1 MSRLRVT
8 AVAAAVLVAA
18 TVVGGASSHGFANGN
33 PPPELGENAGTGWP
47 AHNYDLSNSRAN
59 LKSDINSSN
68 VATLKQK
75 WAFKLSYSGAF
86 GAFTSNPIVLNNV
99 VYIEDPDSNV
109 YALDETTGAV
119 KWTHK
124 YKSITPSGGPNGVAL
139 GYGLLFGATEN
150 KLFALDPITGK
161 QVWISRVLTSSKTE
175 GIDMT
180 PQLFGDKVLVSTIP
194 GSSSNFYAGNA
205 YGKVYA
211 LDAKTGK
218 VDWVFSTVKG
228 GQKLWGNPKLNS
240 GGGLWYPPSVD
251 SQGRVFLGVANPAPF
266 PNTPKSP
273 NGSSRPGPNLYS
285 DSLVALDGDTGKIL
299 WYQQV
304 TAHDVR
310 DLDFQVSPVITTVP
324 VSGTQTEVVIG
335 AGKSGKVVAFRAD
348 TGKRLWT
355 LNVGKHKNDI
365 GPLPKTAT
373 TVCPGALGGVETPM
387 ALNAGLVYVPWV
399 DLCMKEG
406 STGFGSGGFSLAGGK
421 GGLAAVDT
429 STGAIKWKHTYP
441 TLAVGAATI
450 ANDVVFTETY
460 DGKIYAYNA
469 QTGAVLWTTKAANG
483 INSFPA
489 VTKNMFII
497 GAGAPSGAKKPL
509 NEIIAYSLNG
519 Q

>member
-1 MSRLRVT
+1 MRIFKSAGALV
-8 AVAAAVLVAA
+8 VVGIAAAAI
-18 TVVGGASSHGFANGN
+18 VGGASSQGNANGA
-33 PPPELGENAGTGWP
+33 PPPELGEFAATGWP

-59 LKSDINSSN
+59 LHTDINASN
-68 VATLKQK
+68 VSTLKQK
-75 WAFKLSYSGAF
+75 WAFKLPYSGAF
-86 GAFTSNPIVLNNV
+86 GAFTSNPIVLNNT
-99 VYIEDPDSNV
+99 VYFQDPDSNV
-109 YALDETTGAV
+109 YALDQSTGAV
-119 KWTHK
+119 KWVHK
-124 YKSITPSGGPNGVAL
+124 YKSVTPSGGPNGVAY

-150 KLFALDPITGK
+150 KLFALDPSTGK
-161 QVWISRVLTSSKTE
+161 QAWISRVLTTSKTE

-180 PQLFGDKVLVSTIP
+180 PQLYGDKVLVSTIP

-211 LDAKTGK
+211 LDAKTGR
-218 VDWVFSTVKG
+218 VDWMFSTVKG
-228 GQKLWGNPKLNS
+228 GQKLWGNAKLNS

-266 PNTPKSP
+266 PLTAKSP
-273 NGSSRPGPNLYS
+273 NGSSRPGPNLYT
-285 DSLVALDGDTGKIL
+285 DSLVALNGDTGKVL

-304 TAHDVR
+304 TSHDLR
-310 DLDFQVSPVITTVP
+310 DLDFQVSPIVTTVN
-324 VSGTQTEVVIG
+324 VGGTQTEAVIG

-348 TGKRLWT
+348 NGKRLWT
-355 LNVGKHKNDI
+355 LNVGLHKNDL
-365 GPLPKTAT
+365 GPLPKKPV

-387 ALNAGLVYVPWV
+387 ALNAGLLYVPWV
-399 DLCMKEG
+399 DLCVKEG
-406 STGFGSGGFSLAGGK
+406 STGLAGGFNFAGGK

-429 STGAIKWKHTYP
+429 STGKVTWSHKYP

-460 DGKIYAYNA
+460 TGAIYAYNA
-469 QTGAVLWTTKAANG
+469 KTGAQLWTAKAPNG

-489 VTKNMFII
+489 VTKTMFIT

-509 NEIIAYSLNG
+509 NEIVAYSLNG

>member
-1 MSRLRVT
+1 MRIYKGALAT
-8 AVAAAVLVAA
+8 AVAVVAAAV
-18 TVVGGASSHGFANGN
+18 VVGGASSHTNANGT
-33 PPPELGENAGTGWP
+33 PPPEIGENAATGWP
-47 AHNYDLSNSRAN
+47 AHNFDLSNSRAN
-59 LKSDINSSN
+59 LQTSINASN
-68 VATLKQK
+68 VSTLKQK
-75 WAFKLSYSGAF
+75 WTFKLPYSGAF

-99 VYIEDPDSNV
+99 VYFEDPDSNV
-109 YALDETTGAV
+109 YALDQTTGAV
-119 KWTHK
+119 KWVHK
-124 YKSITPSGGPNGVAL
+124 YKSVTPSGGPNGVAF

-150 KLFALDPITGK
+150 KLFALDPATGK
-161 QVWISRVLTSSKTE
+161 QMWISRVLTTSKTE

-180 PQLFGDKVLVSTIP
+180 PQLYGDKVLISTIP
-194 GSSSNFYAGNA
+194 GSSNSFYAGNA

-218 VDWVFSTVKG
+218 VDWMFSTVKG

-266 PNTPKSP
+266 PLNAKSP
-273 NGSSRPGPNLYS
+273 NGSSRPGPNLYT
-285 DSLVALDGDTGKIL
+285 DSLVALNGDTGKVL

-304 TAHDVR
+304 TSHDLR
-310 DLDFQVSPVITTVP
+310 DLDFQVSPVITTIG
-324 VSGTQTEVVIG
+324 GTEAVIG

-355 LNVGKHKNDI
+355 LNVGLHKNDT
-365 GPLPKTAT
+365 GPLTKKPE

-399 DLCMKEG
+399 DLCVKEG
-406 STGFGSGGFSLAGGK
+406 ATGLAGGFNFAGGK
-421 GGLAAVDT
+421 GGLAAVDS
-429 STGAIKWKHTYP
+429 STGKVVWSHKYP

-460 DGKIYAYNA
+460 TGTIYAYNA
-469 QTGAVLWTTKAANG
+469 KTGALLWQTKAPNG

-489 VTKNMFII
+489 VTKTMFIV
-497 GAGAPSGAKKPL
+497 GAGAPTGKHPL
-509 NEIIAYSLNG
+509 NEIVAYSLNG
-519 Q
+519 A